1 MCCTGKGSLDNYCL
15 GKYTKGMPSSSPSG
29 GLRDPVAFYCASTY
43 CAEESLGFLMK
54 RVLLSIV
61 SQVDRRIEAHGLTSA
76 QWMPL
81 MRLKT
86 DGASTVAELARWSNV
101 DAGAMTRLLDRL
113 ERKGHCKR
121 VRSTADRR
129 VVEVELTPAGEAAL
143 AWVPEVLA
151 DVQNAHLAGFTE
163 AEWLALRN
171 FLERMLRTGEALRDV
186 ATESASS
193 ARVKEQGPEERGPE
207 EQGLKEERKSP

>member
-1 MCCTGKGSLDNYCL
+1 
-15 GKYTKGMPSSSPSG
+15 MPSFNPSNCG
-29 GLRDPVAFYCASTY
+29 ADPVAFYCGVGY
-43 CAEESLGFLMK
+43 CAEESVGFLMK

-76 QWMPL
+76 QWTPL

-86 DGASTVAELARWSNV
+86 EGASTVAELARWSNV

-121 VRSTADRR
+121 MRSTADRR
-129 VVEVELTPAGEAAL
+129 VVQVELTPAGEAAL
-143 AWVPEVLA
+143 ASVPRVLA

-171 FLERMLRTGEALRDV
+171 FLERMLRTGEGLREGAADTG
-186 ATESASS
+186 AAER
-193 ARVKEQGPEERGPE
+193 AREQGKD
-207 EQGLKEERKSP
+207 KEGNTA